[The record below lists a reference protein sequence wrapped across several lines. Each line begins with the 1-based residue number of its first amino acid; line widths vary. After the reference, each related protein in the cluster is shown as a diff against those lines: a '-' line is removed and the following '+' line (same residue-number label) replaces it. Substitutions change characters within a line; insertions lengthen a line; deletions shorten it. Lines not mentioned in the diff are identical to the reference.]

1 MCCATTAATFNLCY
15 VEHIR
20 LGVRALA
27 HSRGLLLSASFDWT
41 VVVWD
46 VQRLER
52 FGTLT
57 GHTAPVA
64 AVQTMA
70 DPTAP
75 NDIKAVTLDD
85 AGVCVICTNTHEF
98 MNTYIHT

>member
-1 MCCATTAATFNLCY
+1 
-15 VEHIR
+15 
-20 LGVRALA
+20 
-27 HSRGLLLSASFDWT
+27 

-70 DPTAP
+70 DPTVP
-75 NDIKAVTLDD
+75 DDIKAVTLDD
-85 AGVCVICTNTHEF
+85 AGVCVYTYEQ
-98 MNTYIHT
+98 TYIYEYI